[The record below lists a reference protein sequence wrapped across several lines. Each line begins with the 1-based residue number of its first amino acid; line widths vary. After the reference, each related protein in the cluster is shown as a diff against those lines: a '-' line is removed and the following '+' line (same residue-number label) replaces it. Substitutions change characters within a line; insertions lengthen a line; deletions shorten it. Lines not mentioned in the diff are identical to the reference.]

1 MQVLDVLRS
10 LDLGNSV
17 AEHDAL
23 LERYFVET
31 EAFRRLV
38 AGEVDLV
45 AGDKGTGKTALYRI
59 LKERYA
65 AIPSLR
71 GVEVVPGFNPAG
83 NPVFQRLAEGDVLE
97 EGQYASIW
105 KAYVL
110 ALVGNWLLAL
120 YESGLT
126 EPMKLVDS
134 MLTSLGLRSK
144 DDSPNVVFSS
154 LVNLVRRLG
163 NPKKLEAAVTVGPQ
177 GMPIVVPKVE
187 FEDPGPPPRH
197 ARIIPHEEAFG
208 LLDQALASEGL
219 TVWIVLDR
227 LDEAFQG
234 FPAAEVPALRALLRT
249 YLDLQPFEHVRLKL
263 FLRRDLF
270 RRVTAGGF
278 VNLTHVNAR
287 RVDIQWDDEDLF
299 DLLYRRFLESGTF
312 VDQLGVSHDAQA
324 VFAAVFPE
332 KVDAGTRKPTTWS
345 WVLSRIR
352 DGNGIK
358 PPRNLIDLVK
368 KAQDAQIRQ
377 EQRAGAEF
385 RTGEPLI
392 RSEAIKR
399 GLAALSKERVEDT
412 LLAEAGEYASLIESF
427 RGGKSEH
434 NAESLATQLDLAPD
448 EANRAG
454 RVLQELGFLE
464 AVGES
469 LKVPMLYRDGLEM
482 TQGKAF
488 GGAES
493 IDDEDDV
500 SEAPPAPPT
509 TSGAVQPAPA

>member
-110 ALVGNWLLAL
+110 ALVGNWLLAI

-197 ARIIPHEEAFG
+197 ARIIPMKRR
-208 LLDQALASEGL
+208 LA
-219 TVWIVLDR
+219 
-227 LDEAFQG
+227 
-234 FPAAEVPALRALLRT
+234 
-249 YLDLQPFEHVRLKL
+249 Y
-263 FLRRDLF
+263 
-270 RRVTAGGF
+270 
-278 VNLTHVNAR
+278 
-287 RVDIQWDDEDLF
+287 
-299 DLLYRRFLESGTF
+299 
-312 VDQLGVSHDAQA
+312 
-324 VFAAVFPE
+324 
-332 KVDAGTRKPTTWS
+332 
-345 WVLSRIR
+345 
-352 DGNGIK
+352 
-358 PPRNLIDLVK
+358 
-368 KAQDAQIRQ
+368 
-377 EQRAGAEF
+377 
-385 RTGEPLI
+385 
-392 RSEAIKR
+392 
-399 GLAALSKERVEDT
+399 
-412 LLAEAGEYASLIESF
+412 
-427 RGGKSEH
+427 
-434 NAESLATQLDLAPD
+434 
-448 EANRAG
+448 
-454 RVLQELGFLE
+454 
-464 AVGES
+464 
-469 LKVPMLYRDGLEM
+469 
-482 TQGKAF
+482 
-488 GGAES
+488 
-493 IDDEDDV
+493 
-500 SEAPPAPPT
+500 
-509 TSGAVQPAPA
+509 